1 LAFGGD
7 VVIRNS
13 AFSIGHSADR
23 PEIVTD
29 VLRWRIRPD
38 ALELAVSLEDVFR
51 DV

>member
-1 LAFGGD
+1 LAFGDD

-38 ALELAVSLEDVFR
+38 APDLEIGLEDVFR